1 MIEAGA
7 YGTDP
12 WKLTEKHLDLDL
24 LPHSES
30 VFALANGHIG
40 LRGNL
45 EEGEPVGVPGTYLNA
60 FFELR
65 PLPYAEAGYGYP
77 ESGQT
82 LINVTDGKL
91 IRLTVD
97 DELFDIRYGQLAR
110 HERCLDFKTGILSR
124 EVEWASP
131 IGSAVRIKTQRL
143 VSFVQ
148 RNVAAILY
156 EVEPIDEALR
166 LVLQSELVANEAA
179 PERSND
185 PRAAAALR
193 EPLSPEIHSTIGT
206 STAFL
211 AHTTKQS
218 GLHMGAAMGHVIEG
232 PENTTDEVHAID
244 GLGRA
249 TIAASVEPGEKLRV
263 VKLLAY
269 GWSGHRSI
277 DSVRA
282 QVQGALAEAR
292 HTGWEGLAES
302 QREYLDDFWGRAD
315 VEIDGDTEMQQAVRF
330 ANFHVLQ
337 AGARSEGRAIP
348 AKGLTGPGYD
358 GHAFWDSESMALR
371 VLSYTAPEA
380 VRDALMW
387 RHDTLDMARD
397 RAKEL
402 GLRGAAFPW
411 RTIRGE
417 ECSAYWPAG
426 TAAFHV
432 NASIADAVRRYV
444 MVSEDTEFEKGPG
457 LEILVETA
465 RLWSSVGYRHKDGT
479 FRIDG
484 VTGPD
489 EYSAI
494 TDDNVYTNLMAA
506 RNLAAAADAAETH
519 ASRAA
524 ELSVD
529 DKEIESWRYDAEN
542 IVFPYDEDLGVHPQA
557 EGFTDHEPWDFE
569 NTPAEDYPLLL
580 NYPYFELYRRQV
592 IKQADLVLALYS
604 CGDRFTAEEKERN
617 FAYYEPL
624 TVRDSSLSAAV
635 QSIVAA
641 ETGHLQLAYDYFGE
655 AALIDLSDIAQNTKE
670 GLHIAS
676 LSGAWMAVVA
686 GFGGL
691 RDHNGGLELAPQLP
705 PGLERIAFRVTY
717 RGRLLYV
724 ETTGDQATYSIRDD
738 DEALELAHH
747 GDAVTVEPGEKL
759 TRDCPKRDV
768 GEAPKQPK
776 GRTPERRVPG
786 GSKRD

>member
-1 MIEAGA
+1 MIEARE

-12 WKLTEKHLDLDL
+12 WKLTEKQLDLDL

-30 VFALANGHIG
+30 IFALANGHLG

-82 LINVTDGKL
+82 LVNVTDGKL

-97 DELFDIRYGQLAR
+97 DELFDIRYGVLHKHVR
-110 HERCLDFKTGILSR
+110 SLDFRTGILSR
-124 EVEWASP
+124 EVEWESP
-131 IGSAVRIKTQRL
+131 VGSKVRIRTQRL
-143 VSFVQ
+143 VSFSQ
-148 RNVAAILY
+148 RSVAAILY
-156 EVEPIDEALR
+156 EVEPIDEPLR
-166 LVLQSELVANEAA
+166 LVLQSELVANEPA
-179 PERSND
+179 PERSKD

-193 EPLSPEIHSTIGT
+193 EPLSPELHSTLGT
-206 STAFL
+206 SAAFL

-218 GLHMGAAMGHVIEG
+218 GLHMGAAMGHFIEG
-232 PENTTDEVHAID
+232 PENTTDEVHAAD
-244 GLGRA
+244 GLARS
-249 TIAASVEPGEKLRV
+249 TIAASVEPGQKLRV

-292 HTGWEGLAES
+292 HTGWDGLAQA
-302 QREYLDDFWGRAD
+302 QREYLDEFWARSD
-315 VEIDGDTEMQQAVRF
+315 VEIEGDTEMQQAVRF
-330 ANFHVLQ
+330 AMFHVLQ
-337 AGARSEGRAIP
+337 AGIRSEGRAIP

-371 VLSYTAPEA
+371 ALTYMAPDA

-387 RHDTLDMARD
+387 RRDTIDLARD
-397 RAKEL
+397 RAKQL

-426 TAAFHV
+426 TAGFHV
-432 NASIADAVRRYV
+432 NSSIADAVRRYV
-444 MVSEDTEFEKGPG
+444 MVTEDRDFEKGPG

-465 RLWSSVGYRHKDGT
+465 RLWTSVGYRHNDGT

-484 VTGPD
+484 ITGPD

-494 TDDNVYTNLMAA
+494 VDDNVYTNLMAA
-506 RNLAAAADAAETH
+506 RNLSTAADAAEAH
-519 ASRAA
+519 PDESA
-524 ELSVD
+524 ELGVD
-529 DKEIESWRYDAEN
+529 GSEIEEWRYNADN
-542 IVFPYDEDLGVHPQA
+542 IVFPYDEELGVHPQA
-557 EGFTDHEPWDFE
+557 ESFTDHEPWDFE
-569 NTPAEDYPLLL
+569 STPPEHYPLLL

-592 IKQADLVLALYS
+592 VKQADLVLALYA
-604 CGDRFTAEEKERN
+604 CGDRFTLEEKQRN

-624 TVRDSSLSAAV
+624 TVRDSSLSAAI

-641 ETGHLQLAYDYFGE
+641 ECGHLQLAYDYFGE
-655 AALIDLSDIAQNTKE
+655 AALIDLSDIAENTKE

-691 RDHNGGLELAPQLP
+691 RDHNGGLELSPQIP
-705 PGLERIAFRVTY
+705 PGIERIAFRITY
-717 RGRLLYV
+717 QGILLRV
-724 ETTGDQATYSIRDD
+724 EITPG
-738 DEALELAHH
+738 EACYAVADGESLDLTHH
-747 GDAVTVEPGEKL
+747 GEPITVEPEDELRLPIPEIDGGPEP
-759 TRDCPKRDV
+759 T
-768 GEAPKQPK
+768 QPK
-776 GRTPERRVPG
+776 GRAPDRREP
-786 GSKRD
+786 D